1 MKQENNLNI
10 HPKSIAIIGGA
21 GFIGSHFLKSFLDN
35 SVTERVIIFDNF
47 SSGNEKHY
55 KSCLP
60 DNRLEVIR
68 GEVSD
73 TEMLA
78 NVLEGCDTVVH
89 LASNPDIAAAATN
102 PSIDFHEGTSLT
114 HSVVEAA
121 RRAHVHTVLYASG
134 SGVYGDTGLTEC
146 IENITPTIP
155 VSTYGASKLAG
166 EALMAAYSFMY
177 GMRCFAFRFANV
189 VGPHQTHG
197 VGLDFLKKLR
207 LDSKKLEIMGDGSQS
222 KSYVHVSDVVKA
234 VLMAESKCIKSF
246 DVFNVA
252 TTDSITVSEI
262 ALLAIEEL
270 GLDPLT
276 VQLSYGDGDRGWK
289 GDVPIIRLSS
299 QKIRSMGWS
308 NNLSTPDAMHK
319 SLHEL
324 NSEFE
329 Q

>member
-1 MKQENNLNI
+1 MNTYS
-10 HPKSIAIIGGA
+10 KSIAIIGGA
-21 GFIGSHFLKSFLDN
+21 GFIGSHFLKSYLDN
-35 SVTERVIIFDNF
+35 PVTKKIIIFDNF

-55 KSCLP
+55 ANCLP
-60 DNRLEVIR
+60 NNRLEVIR

-73 TEMLA
+73 TEMLT

-114 HSVVEAA
+114 HSVAEAA
-121 RRAHVHTVLYASG
+121 RRARVRTVLYASG
-134 SGVYGDTGLTEC
+134 SGVYGDTGLMDC
-146 IENITPTIP
+146 VENITPTIP

-166 EALMAAYSFMY
+166 EALLAAYSYMY

-189 VGPHQTHG
+189 IGPHQTHG

-207 LDSKKLEIMGDGSQS
+207 FDSEKLDVMGDGSQS
-222 KSYVHVSDVVKA
+222 KSYVHVTDIVKA
-234 VLMAESKCIKSF
+234 VLIAESKCTKNF

-262 ALLAIEEL
+262 ALLAIAEL
-270 GLDPLT
+270 GLNPLK
-276 VQLSYGDGDRGWK
+276 VHIAYGDGDRGWK

-299 QKIRSMGWS
+299 AKIRSLGWS
-308 NNLSTPDAMHK
+308 NNLTTPEAMRK

-324 NSEFE
+324 RS
-329 Q
+329 QL